1 MVHIYIYSYIY
12 IDSNMTKIPI
22 PYIFV
27 NRILIKNR
35 QTSVALKRRTY
46 YDDNPTNLLYMG
58 HGFH

>member
-1 MVHIYIYSYIY
+1 
-12 IDSNMTKIPI
+12 MTKIPI